1 MAFIHKICITRQIF
15 NTASLLNANQF
26 ILPKIVSIIFPSYN
40 IFVQYVILS
49 QYHKK
54 NGVRFFQALKRFC
67 ENFSYFFLVL
77 LIFNE

>member
-40 IFVQYVILS
+40 IFIQYVILS

-54 NGVRFFQALKRFC
+54 KWCSV
-67 ENFSYFFLVL
+67 FSSAKKIL
-77 LIFNE
+77 